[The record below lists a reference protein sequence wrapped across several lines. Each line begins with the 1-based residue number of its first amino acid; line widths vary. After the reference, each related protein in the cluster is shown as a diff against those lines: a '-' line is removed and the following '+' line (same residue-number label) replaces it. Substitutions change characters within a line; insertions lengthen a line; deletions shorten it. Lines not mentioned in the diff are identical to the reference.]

1 MIKTYQDALD
11 RSPLSAS
18 TKRIYRSRVAGF
30 LAWLV
35 DADVEGDPLSDPFA
49 RDFAVRDYRTHL
61 KETHHAPASVNA
73 ALAAVDHFYSVRG
86 LGPANARR
94 EALPQ
99 AAPRALDPGDQ
110 RRFLRALEQTEG
122 SRDRAIGL
130 LGFYAG
136 LRVAELAALN
146 VDDVVLSARRGRVI
160 VWHGKG
166 DIYREVP
173 LHPEARKGVTTW
185 LKARQSE
192 ADALLLNRR
201 GTRLS
206 SRSVG
211 GVVVK
216 LGELAGIDGLTTHV
230 LRHTFGT
237 NLIRQGTDVVLVAEL
252 MGHRRLDTTRRYSL
266 PTTADRVRAIEGLPV
281 EG

>member
-110 RRFLRALEQTEG
+110 RRFLRALEQTES

-130 LGFYAG
+130 LGFI
-136 LRVAELAALN
+136 
-146 VDDVVLSARRGRVI
+146 VLDEG
-160 VWHGKG
+160 VWCS
-166 DIYREVP
+166 EV
-173 LHPEARKGVTTW
+173 HYV
-185 LKARQSE
+185 
-192 ADALLLNRR
+192 N
-201 GTRLS
+201 
-206 SRSVG
+206 
-211 GVVVK
+211 
-216 LGELAGIDGLTTHV
+216 
-230 LRHTFGT
+230 
-237 NLIRQGTDVVLVAEL
+237 
-252 MGHRRLDTTRRYSL
+252 GHRRDGQLRNYPRSETTRVAVTL
-266 PTTADRVRAIEGLPV
+266 LTALIRNSDGYMGVNVFCLGSERDHLSTWMFNK
-281 EG
+281 